1 MKYDVL
7 VEYRR
12 ETTNMFVVSD
22 NTFSTG
28 TKLLQSQYYTAIRGY
43 YRLSHK

>member
-12 ETTNMFVVSD
+12 ETSNMFFVRD
-22 NTFSTG
+22 NTSFTCA
-28 TKLLQSQYYTAIRGY
+28 KLLQSQYYTAIRGY

>member
-12 ETTNMFVVSD
+12 EITMFVVSD
-22 NTFSTG
+22 STFFTG

-43 YRLSHK
+43 YRLSLK